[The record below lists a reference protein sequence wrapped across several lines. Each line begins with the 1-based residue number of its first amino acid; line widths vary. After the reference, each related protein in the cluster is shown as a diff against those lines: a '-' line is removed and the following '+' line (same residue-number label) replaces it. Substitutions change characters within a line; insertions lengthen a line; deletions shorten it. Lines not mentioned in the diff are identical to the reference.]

1 MAAGTFLMSEPVKF
15 MYSDEEGKWSVTS
28 EAKEILQKMD
38 HDLSV
43 IAIAGKWLHIISS
56 VIRLS
61 HSDVIAEF
69 AS

>member
-43 IAIAGKWLHIISS
+43 IAIAGK
-56 VIRLS
+56 
-61 HSDVIAEF
+61 
-69 AS
+69 